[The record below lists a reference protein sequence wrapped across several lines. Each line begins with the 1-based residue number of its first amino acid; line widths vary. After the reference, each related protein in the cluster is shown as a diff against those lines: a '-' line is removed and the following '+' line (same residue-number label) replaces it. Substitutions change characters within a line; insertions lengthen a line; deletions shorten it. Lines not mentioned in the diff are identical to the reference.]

1 MSLRCEPSAL
11 ARQTAE
17 HEDEPVT
24 IDATTKNGG
33 KSNRRLRLGMV
44 GGGPGG
50 FIGAVH
56 RIAARLDDRFELVAA
71 ALSSD
76 PDRAR
81 TAALDLH
88 IAPDR
93 AYGSFTEMAAAEA
106 ARKDRIDAVS
116 IVTPNHLHY
125 SVAKAFLQAGIHV
138 ICDKPMTTTLE
149 EALDLA
155 AIVRRT
161 GLIFGLTHNYTG
173 YPMVRQARQMIADG
187 DLGKIRVVQ
196 VEYAQD
202 WLATP
207 LEQTGQKQAAWRTDP
222 ARSGAGGSLGD
233 IGTHAYNI
241 ACFVT
246 GLHCREVAADVSI
259 FVPGRRL
266 DDNVQLLLRFTE
278 GAKGALWASQLATGN
293 ANNLRLRV
301 YGEKAGLEWHQE
313 EPNTLQFAR
322 LGEAPETIRRP
333 GPGGNS
339 PAAHASRVPAGHP
352 EGYLECFAQLYTDL
366 AEQIYARREGR
377 SPAPTSL
384 LVPNVEDGVEGMR
397 FIAATLESG
406 RRNAAWVEL
415 HANSK

>member
-1 MSLRCEPSAL
+1 MISGTSAG
-11 ARQTAE
+11 E
-17 HEDEPVT
+17 
-24 IDATTKNGG
+24 G
-33 KSNRRLRLGMV
+33 KHRIRLGMV
-44 GGGPGG
+44 GGGPGA

-56 RIAARLDDRFELVAA
+56 RIAARMDDHYDLVAA

-76 PDRAR
+76 PAR
-81 TAALDLH
+81 SRSAAQDLH

-93 AYGSFTEMAAAEA
+93 AYGSYTDMARAEA
-106 ARKDRIDAVS
+106 ARPDRIEAVA
-116 IVTPNHLHY
+116 IVTPNNLHY
-125 SVAKAFLQAGIHV
+125 PMAKAFLEAGIHV

-173 YPMVRQARQMIADG
+173 YPMVRQARQMIAEG
-187 DLGKIRVVQ
+187 QLGKIRVVQ

-406 RRNAAWVEL
+406 RRNAAWIEL
-415 HANSK
+415 HPNSR

>member
-1 MSLRCEPSAL
+1 MISGTSAG
-11 ARQTAE
+11 E
-17 HEDEPVT
+17 
-24 IDATTKNGG
+24 G
-33 KSNRRLRLGMV
+33 KRRIRLGMV
-44 GGGPGG
+44 GGGPGA

-56 RIAARLDDRFELVAA
+56 RIAARMDDHYELVAA

-76 PDRAR
+76 ATRSR
-81 TAALDLH
+81 SAAQDLH

-93 AYGSFTEMAAAEA
+93 AYGSYTEMAAAEA
-106 ARKDRIDAVS
+106 KRPDRIEAVS
-116 IVTPNHLHY
+116 IVTPNNMHY
-125 SVAKAFLQAGIHV
+125 PMAKAFLEAGIHV
-138 ICDKPMTTTLE
+138 ICDKPLTTTVE

-155 AIVRRT
+155 AIVRRS

-187 DLGKIRVVQ
+187 QLGKIRVVQ

-207 LEQTGQKQAAWRTDP
+207 LETTGQKQAAWRTDP
-222 ARSGAGGSLGD
+222 AQSGPGGSLGD

-241 ACFVT
+241 TCFVT

-259 FVPGRRL
+259 FVLGRRL
-266 DDNVQLLLRFTE
+266 DDNVQLLLRFAE
-278 GAKGALWASQLATGN
+278 GAKGALWASQVATGN

-301 YGEKAGLEWHQE
+301 YGERAGLEWRQE

-339 PAAHASRVPAGHP
+339 PAAHASRIPAGHP
-352 EGYLECFAQLYTDL
+352 EGYLEGFAQLYTDL

-377 SPAPTSL
+377 SPSLASL

-406 RRNAAWVEL
+406 QRNAAWVDL
-415 HANSK
+415 HPNSK